1 MNDFVLGS
9 VLFAMQHLGAR
20 LVVVIGHS
28 RCSVVA
34 QAVQRWARKKALD
47 REKNPTVRTLAEGVQ
62 ETLGSHGPTP
72 PSQQTPPA
80 SVRPPRLKHGT
91 DNLCS
96 SLDCLT
102 PRVPCSGVSLV

>member
-1 MNDFVLGS
+1 MNDFVMGT
-9 VLFAMQHLGAR
+9 VLFAVQHLGAR

-28 RCSVVA
+28 RCTVVA

-62 ETLGSHGPTP
+62 ETLSHGPTP

-80 SVRPPRLKHGT
+80 SVGPPPHRARPQTLR
-91 DNLCS
+91 S
-96 SLDCLT
+96 SLGCLT
-102 PRVPCSGVSLV
+102 PRLPRGCPRGV